1 MAHLTLTNAEII
13 SALPPLT
20 ADLIGKADGGS
31 TTTLEN
37 KQFKALDEESTEGAY
52 ICFLSGDNA
61 GIDRIITGYDSS
73 NVGTFTFDALDSAID
88 NTSVFAILFL
98 SYIPASDRASEI
110 IENDLRKKGYDIE
123 SFLTPVHLR
132 ELHLNR
138 TIAHIC
144 QAKMQDA
151 DNEDTYY
158 INYLEF
164 MKRYEEEFN
173 TLVADY
179 DTDGDGVIEDDE
191 DSQSLGQVVL
201 NK

>member
-13 SALPPLT
+13 SVLPPLT

-73 NVGTFTFDALDSAID
+73 NVGTFTFDTLDSTID

-123 SFLTPVHLR
+123 SFLTPVHLK

>member
-1 MAHLTLTNAEII
+1 M
-13 SALPPLT
+13 
-20 ADLIGKADGGS
+20 
-31 TTTLEN
+31 TLE
-37 KQFKALDEESTEGAY
+37 
-52 ICFLSGDNA
+52 
-61 GIDRIITGYDSS
+61 
-73 NVGTFTFDALDSAID
+73 
-88 NTSVFAILFL
+88 
-98 SYIPASDRASEI
+98 
-110 IENDLRKKGYDIE
+110 KKGYDIE
-123 SFLTPVHLR
+123 NFLTPAHLR

>member
-13 SALPPLT
+13 SVLPPLT

-61 GIDRIITGYDSS
+61 GIDRIITGYASA
-73 NVGTFTFDALDSAID
+73 NVGTFTFDTLDSTID

-123 SFLTPVHLR
+123 NFLTPAHLR